1 MEQWNTLRKLAAA
14 AGTVRDIAFESR
26 TYEFPVP
33 QPLTLYLDA
42 GPAHVTLQR
51 TLEPRIIVD
60 IRLQA
65 GFGWRLIHEQDEAGV
80 YIVARRRAIVGPIAR
95 AEFMVSVP
103 DNIDTVLKV
112 ENGQVTLNDISGMYE
127 LPANA
132 WLHQLSE
139 QSDK

>member
-1 MEQWNTLRKLAAA
+1 MEQWDTLRKLAAA

-26 TYEFPVP
+26 SYEFQVQ

-51 TLEPRIIVD
+51 STEPRITVD

-65 GFGWRLIHEQDEAGV
+65 GFGWRIIHDQDEAGV

-103 DNIDTVLKV
+103 DSVDTVLKL
-112 ENGQVTLNDISGMYE
+112 ENGQLTLNDINGMVE
-127 LPANA
+127 LPAND
-132 WLHQLSE
+132 WLRRMAGD
-139 QSDK
+139 SDK